1 MKRYCKNV
9 DITDRT
15 FIKSAINDCLHGSK
29 GKNKFSR
36 NDVLKMFQ
44 DYSGMPFQFL
54 KGIATQK
61 QYWMFDGIINTITD
75 SIQNEIKDQSY
86 KWKPIWYSEKL
97 EGNKIRK
104 IGIQDIKQQLYDY
117 IAVNGLMELFKKK
130 IGYYQCA
137 AIPGKGQVMGKKSI
151 EKWLKSG
158 KTRYGWK
165 GDVSKYYE
173 NINKNRLKELLKKYV
188 KNDALLHLTFSLID
202 SFEKGLSIGS
212 YLSQYLANFYMSF
225 AYHYISEKCVKTRIT
240 KHNGKKII
248 RLVRNVLIYMDD
260 IFITASNL
268 KYLKIAVD
276 KFKKWIS
283 EFLSV
288 KIKPNESWIDF
299 KNGYVD
305 MMGFLISKRK
315 TIVRPSIFRKFRR
328 SIVKAR
334 KQKKIKKQQAYRI
347 VSRWGWLAN
356 SDCKHFIKRS
366 NASMINRLSKEVISH
381 GEDVVYFTTK
391 QGARCCIA

>member
-165 GDVSKYYE
+165 GDASKYYE

-202 SFEKGLSIGS
+202 SFAKGLQSE
-212 YLSQYLANFYMSF
+212 LA
-225 AYHYISEKCVKTRIT
+225 E
-240 KHNGKKII
+240 
-248 RLVRNVLIYMDD
+248 
-260 IFITASNL
+260 
-268 KYLKIAVD
+268 AVGAT
-276 KFKKWIS
+276 
-283 EFLSV
+283 V
-288 KIKPNESWIDF
+288 
-299 KNGYVD
+299 V
-305 MMGFLISKRK
+305 
-315 TIVRPSIFRKFRR
+315 
-328 SIVKAR
+328 
-334 KQKKIKKQQAYRI
+334 
-347 VSRWGWLAN
+347 
-356 SDCKHFIKRS
+356 
-366 NASMINRLSKEVISH
+366 NA
-381 GEDVVYFTTK
+381 
-391 QGARCCIA
+391 

>member
-1 MKRYCKNV
+1 
-9 DITDRT
+9 
-15 FIKSAINDCLHGSK
+15 
-29 GKNKFSR
+29 
-36 NDVLKMFQ
+36 MFQ
-44 DYSGMPFQFL
+44 DYSGLPFHFL

-61 QYWMFDGIINTITD
+61 QYWMFDGIIDTITD

-202 SFEKGLSIGS
+202 SFYRLIFEPVSCKLLYVI
-212 YLSQYLANFYMSF
+212 
-225 AYHYISEKCVKTRIT
+225 CVS
-240 KHNGKKII
+240 
-248 RLVRNVLIYMDD
+248 L
-260 IFITASNL
+260 
-268 KYLKIAVD
+268 
-276 KFKKWIS
+276 
-283 EFLSV
+283 
-288 KIKPNESWIDF
+288 
-299 KNGYVD
+299 
-305 MMGFLISKRK
+305 
-315 TIVRPSIFRKFRR
+315 
-328 SIVKAR
+328 
-334 KQKKIKKQQAYRI
+334 
-347 VSRWGWLAN
+347 
-356 SDCKHFIKRS
+356 HF
-366 NASMINRLSKEVISH
+366 
-381 GEDVVYFTTK
+381 
-391 QGARCCIA
+391 

>member
-165 GDVSKYYE
+165 GDASKYYE

-212 YLSQYLANFYMSF
+212 YLSQYLANFYM
-225 AYHYISEKCVKTRIT
+225 
-240 KHNGKKII
+240 
-248 RLVRNVLIYMDD
+248 
-260 IFITASNL
+260 
-268 KYLKIAVD
+268 
-276 KFKKWIS
+276 
-283 EFLSV
+283 
-288 KIKPNESWIDF
+288 
-299 KNGYVD
+299 
-305 MMGFLISKRK
+305 
-315 TIVRPSIFRKFRR
+315 
-328 SIVKAR
+328 
-334 KQKKIKKQQAYRI
+334 
-347 VSRWGWLAN
+347 
-356 SDCKHFIKRS
+356 
-366 NASMINRLSKEVISH
+366 
-381 GEDVVYFTTK
+381 
-391 QGARCCIA
+391 

>member
-61 QYWMFDGIINTITD
+61 QYWMFDGIIDTITD

-225 AYHYISEKCVKTRIT
+225 AYHYISEKCVKIRR
-240 KHNGKKII
+240 KKRNGEKLV

-260 IFITASNL
+260 IFITASNF
-268 KYLKIAVD
+268 KYLKMAVNQ
-276 KFKKWIS
+276 FKKWIL
-283 EFLSV
+283 EFLFVS
-288 KIKPNESWIDF
+288 IKPNDIWIDF

-328 SIVKAR
+328 SISKAT
-334 KQKKIKKQQAYRI
+334 KQKKITRQQAYRI

-381 GEDVVYFTTK
+381 GEDVVYFT
-391 QGARCCIA
+391 ARKSKNCIAS

>member
-165 GDVSKYYE
+165 GDASKYYE

-240 KHNGKKII
+240 KHNGKKSI
-248 RLVRNVLIYMDD
+248 RLIRSVLIYMDD

-268 KYLKIAVD
+268 KYLKMAVD
-276 KFKKWIS
+276 RFKKWIS

-288 KIKPNESWIDF
+288 NIKPNESWIDF

-305 MMGFLISKRK
+305 MMGFLISKK
-315 TIVRPSIFRKFRR
+315 KVITRPSIFRRYRR
-328 SIVKAR
+328 SIQKVKR
-334 KQKKIKKQQAYRI
+334 TGKIIKADAQHI
-347 VSRWGWLAN
+347 ISRYGWIKNADN
-356 SDCKHFIKRS
+356 KHFLKKSKSDYIIEKC
-366 NASMINRLSKEVISH
+366 KEVIRN
-381 GEDVVYFTTK
+381 GKNVIYFAAKQSSYCCTT
-391 QGARCCIA
+391 

>member
-1 MKRYCKNV
+1 
-9 DITDRT
+9 
-15 FIKSAINDCLHGSK
+15 
-29 GKNKFSR
+29 
-36 NDVLKMFQ
+36 
-44 DYSGMPFQFL
+44 
-54 KGIATQK
+54 
-61 QYWMFDGIINTITD
+61 
-75 SIQNEIKDQSY
+75 
-86 KWKPIWYSEKL
+86 
-97 EGNKIRK
+97 
-104 IGIQDIKQQLYDY
+104 
-117 IAVNGLMELFKKK
+117 MELFKKK

-165 GDVSKYYE
+165 GDASKYYE

-225 AYHYISEKCVKTRIT
+225 AYHYISETCVKTRIT
-240 KHNGKKII
+240 KHNGKKSI
-248 RLVRNVLIYMDD
+248 RLIRSVLIYMDD

-288 KIKPNESWIDF
+288 NIKPNESWIDF